1 MYDLNIGP
9 DRSVFGSSLHLDRT
23 DRSKQLRWTE
33 PIGPGDTDG
42 PDRTNSI
49 GSIRLGLK
57 SVGPGRYRS
66 GPDRGC
72 PYLVPHLFLLRQVTS
87 SFGPRVFPGFV
98 FFFCSICAVTTILQL
113 CAFYHRIWEA
123 EG

>member
-1 MYDLNIGP
+1 MYDLHIGP
-9 DRSVFGSSLHLDRT
+9 DRSVFGSSLYLDRT
-23 DRSKQLRWTE
+23 DWSKQLRWTE

-57 SVGPGRYRS
+57 SVGLGRYRS

-72 PYLVPHLFLLRQVTS
+72 PYLVGFSWVSHLGQPIKN
-87 SFGPRVFPGFV
+87 GINI
-98 FFFCSICAVTTILQL
+98 FCGIHIIISANHNTIK
-113 CAFYHRIWEA
+113 I
-123 EG
+123 

>member
-1 MYDLNIGP
+1 MYDLHIGP

-42 PDRTNSI
+42 PDRTDSI

-57 SVGPGRYRS
+57 SVGLGRSRS

-72 PYLVPHLFLLRQVTS
+72 PSLLRDK
-87 SFGPRVFPGFV
+87 R
-98 FFFCSICAVTTILQL
+98 
-113 CAFYHRIWEA
+113 
-123 EG
+123 

>member
-1 MYDLNIGP
+1 MYDLHIGP

-49 GSIRLGLK
+49 GSIRLGHK

-72 PYLVPHLFLLRQVTS
+72 PYLCGTRITNVFTKR
-87 SFGPRVFPGFV
+87 RVQFTFSADSAAGGALPIQIRLEV
-98 FFFCSICAVTTILQL
+98 IYWRKVVQ
-113 CAFYHRIWEA
+113 
-123 EG
+123 

>member
-1 MYDLNIGP
+1 MYDLHIGP

-23 DRSKQLRWTE
+23 DWSKQLRWTE
-33 PIGPGDTDG
+33 PISPGDTDG

-72 PYLVPHLFLLRQVTS
+72 PYLFVTIQQHHYLYPTLSNHLHQIQQ
-87 SFGPRVFPGFV
+87 GF
-98 FFFCSICAVTTILQL
+98 S
-113 CAFYHRIWEA
+113 
-123 EG
+123 

>member
-1 MYDLNIGP
+1 MYDLHIGP
-9 DRSVFGSSLHLDRT
+9 DRSVFGPNLHLDRT

-66 GPDRGC
+66 SPDRGC
-72 PYLVPHLFLLRQVTS
+72 PYLFEMIHH
-87 SFGPRVFPGFV
+87 
-98 FFFCSICAVTTILQL
+98 QL
-113 CAFYHRIWEA
+113 MDWFSARCLIIVETYRLIIIKIAQS
-123 EG
+123 

>member
-1 MYDLNIGP
+1 MYDLHIGP

-72 PYLVPHLFLLRQVTS
+72 PYLTATRRRLQSITKMSALTPVLRAFL
-87 SFGPRVFPGFV
+87 
-98 FFFCSICAVTTILQL
+98 
-113 CAFYHRIWEA
+113 
-123 EG
+123 

>member
-1 MYDLNIGP
+1 MYDLHIGP

-72 PYLVPHLFLLRQVTS
+72 PYLVWGLTKLPSCSKMHWELYSCTLEVVGVIQLLV
-87 SFGPRVFPGFV
+87 
-98 FFFCSICAVTTILQL
+98 
-113 CAFYHRIWEA
+113 
-123 EG
+123 

>member
-1 MYDLNIGP
+1 MYDLHIGP

-72 PYLVPHLFLLRQVTS
+72 PYLA
-87 SFGPRVFPGFV
+87 PGE
-98 FFFCSICAVTTILQL
+98 
-113 CAFYHRIWEA
+113 EA
-123 EG
+123 DF

>member
-1 MYDLNIGP
+1 MYDLHIGP
-9 DRSVFGSSLHLDRT
+9 DRSVFGPSLHLDRT

-57 SVGPGRYRS
+57 SGILWFITRTSFVVFES
-66 GPDRGC
+66 ET
-72 PYLVPHLFLLRQVTS
+72 VLFGITAFVAICAFAVET
-87 SFGPRVFPGFV
+87 VKGFV
-98 FFFCSICAVTTILQL
+98 AVISL
-113 CAFYHRIWEA
+113 IWTNLTVV
-123 EG
+123 